1 MLVAFGTGVFA
12 QSGANSLYSPYSVF
26 GIGDLYTQGTA
37 YNKTMGGIGIAG
49 RDVRYINYVNPAA
62 IAARDT
68 LSVMFDV
75 SLSEGNKRFE
85 QSNYKSANNT
95 FNINDIA
102 VSIPIWKSLT
112 ATLGITPFSSVGYDY
127 SYYVDDPEL
136 IGNTGGV
143 TYTSNGSGSIYQG
156 FFGAAANIGRR
167 FSVGGQLLYYFG
179 NIDKDTKV
187 DFSLSGYRGIASGY
201 TLQLNSLGGK
211 FGVQYQ
217 QPLGDKYL
225 TLGATYRTSSKLKGY
240 ITDYDQASIGSLVDT
255 LYNRVDSL
263 AHSGKVKISSELG
276 FGISFRKPDKWSV
289 EVDYLMSN
297 WDNSN
302 MNSTTGLSNIAND
315 VAFSTTRSQSVRAG
329 FEFIPN
335 RNDIRY
341 YLRTCSYRMGGYWK
355 REYYKLDGNTVDAF
369 GVTFGMTLP
378 IVRRDRYNGLTL
390 GVDLGQRGSLTGNM
404 TRERYVNF
412 VIGFNIHDL
421 WFIKPRYD

>member
-297 WDNSN
+297 WNNSN

>member
-1 MLVAFGTGVFA
+1 MLVAFGTGAFA

-297 WDNSN
+297 WNNSN

>member
-1 MLVAFGTGVFA
+1 M
-12 QSGANSLYSPYSVF
+12 
-26 GIGDLYTQGTA
+26 
-37 YNKTMGGIGIAG
+37 
-49 RDVRYINYVNPAA
+49 
-62 IAARDT
+62 
-68 LSVMFDV
+68 
-75 SLSEGNKRFE
+75 
-85 QSNYKSANNT
+85 
-95 FNINDIA
+95 
-102 VSIPIWKSLT
+102 
-112 ATLGITPFSSVGYDY
+112 
-127 SYYVDDPEL
+127 
-136 IGNTGGV
+136 
-143 TYTSNGSGSIYQG
+143 
-156 FFGAAANIGRR
+156 
-167 FSVGGQLLYYFG
+167 
-179 NIDKDTKV
+179 

-297 WDNSN
+297 WNNSN

>member
-1 MLVAFGTGVFA
+1 MLVAFGTGAFA

-85 QSNYKSANNT
+85 QNNYKSANNT
-95 FNINDIA
+95 FNLNDIA

-143 TYTSNGSGSIYQG
+143 TYTSNGFGSIYQG

-187 DFSLSGYRGIASGY
+187 DFSLSGYRGISSGY